1 MQARQKQEHILNESS
16 SIQNQLKQ
24 ERSETTDNRTTNQL
38 TPKVNE
44 NEESTI
50 PTSNTKSKSK

>member
-24 ERSETTDNRTTNQL
+24 ERSEITDNRTTNQL

>member
-1 MQARQKQEHILNESS
+1 MQARQKQEQILNESS